1 MTAAQET
8 RLLRATPG
16 GRALC
21 YERVDAVRE
30 ARSELER
37 TKRNYVEVMRANTSE
52 AIRSYWFEECLFRA
66 QMLGMATA
74 HLNRAM
80 RAELP

>member
-8 RLLRATPG
+8 RLLRATPA

-21 YERVDAVRE
+21 YKNVDAVRD
-30 ARSELER
+30 ARAALEKA
-37 TKRNYVEVMRANTSE
+37 KREHAAASAHMKDF
-52 AIRSYWFEECLFRA
+52 WFNECLFRA

-74 HLNRAM
+74 HLHRAM
-80 RAELP
+80 RAEATG